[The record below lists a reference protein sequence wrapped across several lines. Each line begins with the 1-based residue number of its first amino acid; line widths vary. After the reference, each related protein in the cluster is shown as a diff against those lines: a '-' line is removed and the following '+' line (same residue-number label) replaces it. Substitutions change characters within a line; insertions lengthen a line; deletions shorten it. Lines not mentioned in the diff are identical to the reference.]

1 MSAMFAVAVG
11 YGIVLPVLPFLVE
24 RLAGAAG
31 STTLSWHT
39 GFLTGTYTLALFLFA
54 PLWGWFSDRNGR
66 RGMLLMGLGGFALT
80 LTLFALADSLRL
92 LYLGRFLTG
101 LFASAVAP
109 AAYALVGDHAPTK
122 EWRAHRFALLSISGS
137 AGFFVGPLV
146 GGFALIVARKLFA
159 EGAEASLVAPFLA
172 TSALT
177 LLTGLIVWGL
187 VPLGNRL
194 HSQGI
199 VTSKVRSGRST
210 TMRLLAISFVTA
222 LAVGAF
228 EVGLSLRGKQALN
241 LSAYQI
247 GMMFTECSLVMVI
260 VEAIVFSPLVKPDTT
275 RHLVTP
281 CVVILAAGLAAVPF
295 ATGYIMTTIAVALV
309 AASAGILSPIAT
321 YWISLGAGDT
331 QGTELGRQTAAAS
344 LGQATGSVAGGALFD
359 VAIVPNASFTLTAA
373 LVAAGLGA
381 SIGLPKYLEK
391 LSILEVDDARA
402 GHVHVANGRFRN

>member
-1 MSAMFAVAVG
+1 MSAMFVVAVG

-39 GFLTGTYTLALFLFA
+39 GFLTATYTLALFLFA
-54 PLWGWFSDRNGR
+54 PLWGQFSDRNGR
-66 RGMLLMGLGGFALT
+66 RGMLLFGLGGFAFT
-80 LTLFALADSLRL
+80 LTLFALADNLPL
-92 LYLGRFLTG
+92 LYFGRFLTG

-109 AAYALVGDHAPTK
+109 AAYALVGDHAQTK

-137 AGFFVGPLV
+137 AGFFFGPLV
-146 GGFALIVARKLFA
+146 GGFALIAARRLFA
-159 EGAEASLVAPFLA
+159 EGAEAGFLAPFLA
-172 TSALT
+172 TSVLT
-177 LLTGLIVWGL
+177 LSAGLIVWAL
-187 VPLGNRL
+187 VPVGNHL
-194 HSQGI
+194 HPQRV
-199 VTSKVRSGRST
+199 VTPTVRSARRT

-228 EVGLSLRGKQALN
+228 EVGLSLRGKQVLD

-247 GMMFTECSLVMVI
+247 GMMFTECSLVMIV

-281 CVVILAAGLAAVPF
+281 SLMILAAGLAAVPL
-295 ATGYIMTTIAVALV
+295 ASGYIMTTIAVALV

-344 LGQATGSVAGGALFD
+344 LGQAAGSVAGGALFD
-359 VAIVPNASFTLTAA
+359 VAVVPNASFTLTAM
-373 LVAAGLGA
+373 LVASGLAA

-391 LSILEVDDARA
+391 LSNLGVDDRR
-402 GHVHVANGRFRN
+402 V